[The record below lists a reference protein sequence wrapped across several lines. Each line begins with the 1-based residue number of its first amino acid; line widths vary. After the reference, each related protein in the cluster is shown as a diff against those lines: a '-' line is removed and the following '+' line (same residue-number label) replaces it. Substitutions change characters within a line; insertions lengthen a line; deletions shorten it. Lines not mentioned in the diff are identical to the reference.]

1 LLAPALVGRDPTNI
15 TAARAV
21 MDRELKL
28 NPFTKAAVEMAL
40 WDLAGKAAGMPVYRL
55 LGGKARDCV
64 PIKMV
69 VGAFDVEAA
78 KALAERF
85 LAWGVRCLKV
95 KVGLDPAGDV
105 ARVKAVRELAPN
117 IPIGID
123 ANCGWSVTAARPTL
137 QRLQEYDLL
146 FDEQPIAPGDPAALA
161 WLRRE
166 TSIPV
171 MADESVFTLAD
182 AWQLASHGAADVL
195 SVYPGKHGG
204 IAATMEIGHVARGAG
219 MACALGS
226 NLELGVGTAAML
238 HVAVAMSNLES
249 EVYPA
254 DAIGPLYHEADLLK
268 EPLKLGPEYAVCP
281 DGPGLGVELDEEQL
295 RRWRQE

>member
-1 LLAPALVGRDPTNI
+1 
-15 TAARAV
+15 
-21 MDRELKL
+21 
-28 NPFTKAAVEMAL
+28 
-40 WDLAGKAAGMPVYRL
+40 
-55 LGGKARDCV
+55 
-64 PIKMV
+64 
-69 VGAFDVEAA
+69 
-78 KALAERF
+78 
-85 LAWGVRCLKV
+85 
-95 KVGLDPAGDV
+95 
-105 ARVKAVRELAPN
+105 
-117 IPIGID
+117 
-123 ANCGWSVTAARPTL
+123 
-137 QRLQEYDLL
+137 QEYDLL

-166 TSIPV
+166 TAIPV
-171 MADESVFTLAD
+171 MADESVFTLTD

-204 IAATMEIGHVARGAG
+204 IAATMEIGHVARASG

-238 HVAVAMSNLES
+238 HVAVAMPNLLS

-268 EPLKLGPEYAVCP
+268 EPLTLGPEFALCP

-295 RRWRQE
+295 RRWRQN